1 MIFNLQNWFIIY
13 ACLLFLTDAYLVF
26 CAYRISKTKSEAKF
40 NTIFVICAI
49 FITIFAYAFYMLS
62 SSYKNATAMYTFFLF
77 CTTWAVYTTFT
88 FTMSFTN
95 TTQKVGFVKQLF
107 FILSFIDS
115 ISILA
120 NVRTGHIFTLKP
132 STFLLPKPKYFYWY
146 LEFVSGYTWHRI
158 TCTIILICTFALLII
173 SMVRAPSYYKIKYAR
188 ITGGIFVV
196 LLVSYVCLALNLP
209 ISFSPI
215 TLAVVTIYLAKIVT
229 IDFNSPLLI
238 GPLITITESIQDAIL
253 CFDSDEKLVYC
264 NWAAKNMFDKS
275 DEKLEEY
282 AQIFV
287 KLYLREK
294 PHELQLLL
302 GPDNTEHFFN
312 VEYKDIYIKDSIA
325 GSYIKLHDRTTDIK
339 NTNELQHR
347 ATHDSLTKLY
357 NRQGF
362 FDRLKK
368 DFEQNKFKI
377 PVMIFTNIRDFKLIN
392 TLYGSEQGDSVL
404 KSQAELL
411 ERLGRKRAII
421 GRLSDDKFAMV
432 IDKKY
437 FDKDTFEEEFKIF
450 SILNDTSNFNVQ
462 LFAGIYEIYN
472 KKENIQLIFDKAKI
486 ALDSLKT
493 DSQQI
498 FSFYDSAMM
507 DKIIAEKNILNEF
520 ETALNERQFS
530 IQLQPVNTLNG
541 KAIGAEAFVRWN
553 HPTYQTLE
561 PIDFISILEKTGLIY
576 KLDLF
581 VWNLAAK
588 KLSDWKKK
596 GFTDKFI
603 SVNVSGKDK
612 NYIDIAK
619 TFIDLVKN
627 YDISPQNLH
636 IEIQETAIADNPKLS
651 ISIFEKLK
659 AQGFKIFID
668 KFGTGY
674 SSLNMLK
681 DFMAD
686 GIKMDTAFLADEEL
700 SDKDRIILQT
710 VISMSHSLGMQFIAK
725 GVESK
730 NHLIELSKMNCNY
743 FQGFYFSHPLA
754 LHDFE
759 TLYL

>member
-1 MIFNLQNWFIIY
+1 MLENLQNWFIIY
-13 ACLLFLTDAYLVF
+13 ACLLFLTDAYLVL
-26 CAYRISKTKSEAKF
+26 CAHRISQTKSEAKY
-40 NTIFVICAI
+40 NTIFVICANS
-49 FITIFAYAFYMLS
+49 ITIFAYAFYMLS
-62 SSYKNATAMYTFFLF
+62 SSYKNATTMYTLFLF
-77 CTTWAVYTTFT
+77 CTNWAVYTTFT
-88 FTMSFTN
+88 FTMTFTN
-95 TTQKVGFVKQLF
+95 TTKKVGFVKQLF
-107 FILSFIDS
+107 FILIFIDS

-120 NVRTGHIFTLKP
+120 NVRVGHIFELEPLFTKA
-132 STFLLPKPKYFYWY
+132 KYFYWNPVFNTSY
-146 LEFVSGYTWHRI
+146 NWHRI
-158 TCTIILICTFALLII
+158 TCTIVLLCTIILLAI
-173 SMVRAPSYYKIKYAR
+173 STIRAPSYYKIKYVR
-188 ITGGIFVV
+188 IFSGIFIV
-196 LLVSYVCLALNLP
+196 LLVSYICLALKLP
-209 ISFSPI
+209 ISFSPVV
-215 TLAVVTIYLAKIVT
+215 LAFVTIYLSKIVA

-238 GPLITITESIQDAIL
+238 GPLTTIIETIPDAIL
-253 CFDSDEKLVYC
+253 CFDAEEKLVYF
-264 NWAAKNMFDKS
+264 NSAAKDLFDKTS
-275 DEKLEEY
+275 EQLAEF
-282 AQIFV
+282 APILV

-294 PHELQLLL
+294 PHEVSLFL
-302 GPDNTEHFFN
+302 GENNEEHFFN

-325 GSYIKLHDRTTDIK
+325 GSYIKLQDRTTEIK
-339 NTNELQHR
+339 KTSALQHK

-362 FDRLKK
+362 FDRVKK

-377 PVMIFTNIRDFKLIN
+377 PVMIFTNIKDFKLIN
-392 TLYGSEQGDSVL
+392 TLYGTEQGDEVL
-404 KSQAELL
+404 KNQAELL
-411 ERLGRKRAII
+411 ERLGRKKAII

-437 FDKDTFEEEFKIF
+437 FYKDTFEEEFKIF
-450 SILNDTSNFNVQ
+450 SILNNTNNYTVQ
-462 LFAGIYEIYN
+462 VFAGIYEIYN

-486 ALDSLKT
+486 ALDSLKA

-520 ETALNERQFS
+520 ETALSERQFS
-530 IQLQPVNTLNG
+530 IQLQPINTLNG

-553 HPTYQTLE
+553 HPTYQTIE
-561 PIDFISILEKTGLIY
+561 PVDLINILEKTGLIY

-596 GFTDKFI
+596 GITDKFI

-612 NYIDIAK
+612 NYIDVVK
-619 TFIDLVKN
+619 TLTDIVKN
-627 YDISPQNLH
+627 YDIEPQNLH
-636 IEIQETAIADNPKLS
+636 IEIQETAISENPRVS

-659 AQGFKIFID
+659 ALGFKIFID

-681 DFMAD
+681 DFLAD
-686 GIKMDTAFLADEEL
+686 GIKMDTAFLTDEEL
-700 SDKDRIILQT
+700 SQKDKVILQT
-710 VISMSHSLGMQFIAK
+710 MISMSQSLGMQFIAK

-730 NHLIELSKMNCNY
+730 NHLIELSKMNCSY

-759 TLYL
+759 TIYL

>member
-1 MIFNLQNWFIIY
+1 MTVNLQNCFTIY
-13 ACLLFLTDAYLVF
+13 ACLLFILDAYLVL
-26 CAYRISKTKSEAKF
+26 CAYRVSKTKSEAKL

-62 SSYKNATAMYTFFLF
+62 SSHKNALAMYTFFLF
-77 CTTWAVYTTFT
+77 CTSWAVYTTFT

-107 FILSFIDS
+107 FILTFIDS

-120 NVRTGHIFTLKP
+120 NVRVGHIFKLEPLFTK
-132 STFLLPKPKYFYWY
+132 THYFYWNPVF
-146 LEFVSGYTWHRI
+146 EPSYTWHRI
-158 TCTIILICTFALLII
+158 ICTIILLCTFALLVI
-173 SMVRAPSYYKIKYAR
+173 SMVRAPSYYKIKYTR
-188 ITGGIFVV
+188 IAGGIFVV
-196 LLVSYVCLALNLP
+196 LLVSYICLTLDLP
-209 ISFSPI
+209 MSFSPVV
-215 TLAVVTIYLAKIVT
+215 LAFVTIYLAKIVT

-238 GPLITITESIQDAIL
+238 APLITIAETIHDSILSFDA
-253 CFDSDEKLVYC
+253 EERLVYF
-264 NWAAKNMFDKS
+264 NSAAKNLFDKT
-275 DEKLEEY
+275 DEQLAEFGPL
-282 AQIFV
+282 FV

-294 PHELQLLL
+294 PRELHLFL
-302 GPDNTEHFFN
+302 GENNEEHFFN

-325 GSYIKLHDRTTDIK
+325 GSYIKLQDRTTELK
-339 NTNELQHR
+339 KTNDLQHK
-347 ATHDSLTKLY
+347 ATHDSLTGLY

-362 FDRLKK
+362 FDRVKK

-377 PVMIFTNIRDFKLIN
+377 PVMLFTNIKDFKLIN
-392 TLYGSEQGDSVL
+392 TLYGNEQGDEVL

-411 ERLGRKRAII
+411 ERLGRKKAII
-421 GRLSDDKFAMV
+421 GRLADDKFAMV

-450 SILNDTSNFNVQ
+450 SILNNTNNFNVQ

-486 ALDSLKT
+486 ALDSLKA

-520 ETALNERQFS
+520 ETALSERQFS
-530 IQLQPVNTLNG
+530 IQLQPINTLNG

-553 HPTYQTLE
+553 HPTYQTIE
-561 PIDFISILEKTGLIY
+561 PVDFISILEKTGLIY

-596 GFTDKFI
+596 GITDKFI

-612 NYIDIAK
+612 NYIDVVK
-619 TFIDLVKN
+619 TFTDLVKN
-627 YDISPQNLH
+627 YDIEPKNLH

-651 ISIFEKLK
+651 ISIFDRLK
-659 AQGFKIFID
+659 ALGFKIFID

-686 GIKMDTAFLADEEL
+686 GIKMDTAFLAGEEL

-710 VISMSHSLGMQFIAK
+710 MISMSHSLGMQFIAK

>member
-1 MIFNLQNWFIIY
+1 MIFNLQNYFTLY
-13 ACLLFLTDAYLVF
+13 AALLFLTDACLVL
-26 CAYRISKTKSEAKF
+26 CAYRVSKTKSEAKY

-62 SSYKNATAMYTFFLF
+62 SSYKNAAAMYTFFLF
-77 CTTWAVYTTFT
+77 CTCWAVYTTFT

-95 TTQKVGFVKQLF
+95 TIQKVGFVKQVF

-120 NVRTGHIFTLKP
+120 NVRAGHIF
-132 STFLLPKPKYFYWY
+132 Y
-146 LEFVSGYTWHRI
+146 LEALFTKAGYCYWNPVFTSSYTWHRI
-158 TCTIILICTFALLII
+158 ICTIILLCSFTLLVI
-173 SMVRAPSYYKIKYAR
+173 SMVRAPSYYKIKYTR
-188 ITGGIFVV
+188 IAGGIFIV
-196 LLVSYVCLALNLP
+196 LLVSYVCLALKLP
-209 ISFSPI
+209 ISFSPVVLAFI
-215 TLAVVTIYLAKIVT
+215 TIHLAKIVT

-238 GPLITITESIQDAIL
+238 APLVTITETIQDAIL
-253 CFDSDEKLVYC
+253 CFDAEGKLVYF
-264 NWAAKNMFDKS
+264 NSAAKNLFDKT
-275 DEKLEEY
+275 DEQLEEF
-282 AQIFV
+282 APFFV

-294 PHELQLLL
+294 PRELHLFL
-302 GPDNTEHFFN
+302 GVNNAEHFFN

-325 GSYIKLHDRTTDIK
+325 GSYIKLQDRTTELK
-339 NTNELQHR
+339 KTNELQHR
-347 ATHDSLTKLY
+347 ATHDRLTGLY

-362 FDRLKK
+362 FDRVKK
-368 DFEQNKFKI
+368 DFEQNKFKF
-377 PVMIFTNIRDFKLIN
+377 PVMIFTNIKDFKLIN
-392 TLYGSEQGDSVL
+392 TLYGNEQGDEVL
-404 KSQAELL
+404 KSQADLL
-411 ERLGRKRAII
+411 ERLGRKKAII

-432 IDKKY
+432 TDKKY

-450 SILNDTSNFNVQ
+450 SILNNTNNFNIQ

-486 ALDSLKT
+486 ALDSLKE

-520 ETALNERQFS
+520 ETALSERQFS
-530 IQLQPVNTLNG
+530 IQLQPINTLNG

-553 HPTYQTLE
+553 HPTYQTIE
-561 PIDFISILEKTGLIY
+561 PVDLISILEKTGLIY

-596 GFTDKFI
+596 GITDKFI

-612 NYIDIAK
+612 NYIDVVK
-619 TFIDLVKN
+619 TFTDLVKN
-627 YDISPQNLH
+627 YDIEPKNLH
-636 IEIQETAIADNPKLS
+636 IEISETAIADNPKLS
-651 ISIFEKLK
+651 ISIFDSLK
-659 AQGFKIFID
+659 ALGFKIFID

-686 GIKMDTAFLADEEL
+686 GIKMDTAFLAEEEL

-710 VISMSHSLGMQFIAK
+710 MISMSHSLGMQFIAK

-730 NHLIELSKMNCNY
+730 NHLIELSNMNCNY
-743 FQGFYFSHPLA
+743 FQGFYFSHPLT